1 MSTNLAIG
9 VKWASMENYDKEL
22 KTKLSNIENVLNVN
36 NLLARDGGT
45 DSIRKYYKLNKLAY
59 SIFHSKKGF
68 VHAGL
73 SESDSFKDEDLLAQ
87 PKIIGKYIE
96 ENNAK
101 EVLELAMGKG
111 ANSKYLAEKYPDV
124 NFYGLDLENGQLD
137 INNFKNIQ
145 NLRVSYGDYHKLDSF
160 PDEKFDI
167 IYVIDALCHSNNKDV
182 VAKEVYRVLK
192 NGGLFIVIDGY
203 SGKKTNE
210 LNEDEVLA
218 KQLNEKGMMLSSF
231 EYIDN
236 AVDKI
241 KSAGLIL
248 VEDKDYSKN
257 IIPSFGRLEKIAS
270 KTILE
275 PRILGKIVDKVLPN
289 EITFNAVSAYLTP
302 VLIRKGIFCYK
313 LLIFKK

>member
-1 MSTNLAIG
+1 VSTNLAIG

-270 KTILE
+270 KTIFK
-275 PRILGKIVDKVLPN
+275 PKILGRIVDKILPN
-289 EITFNAVSAYLTP
+289 EVTFNAVSAYLTP

>member
-1 MSTNLAIG
+1 
-9 VKWASMENYDKEL
+9 MENYDKEL
-22 KTKLSNIENVLNVN
+22 KTKLSNIKNVLNVN
-36 NLLARDGGT
+36 DVLARDGGT

-137 INNFKNIQ
+137 IGNFKNIQ
-145 NLRVSYGDYHKLDSF
+145 NLQVSYGDYHKLDSF

-167 IYVIDALCHSNNKDV
+167 IYVIDALCHSDKKDI

-192 NGGLFIVIDGY
+192 KGGVFIVIDGY
-203 SGKKTNE
+203 SGRRVDE
-210 LNEDEVLA
+210 LNKDELLA

-231 EYIDN
+231 EYIDD

-241 KSAGLIL
+241 KSAGFSLI
-248 VEDKDYSKN
+248 ENKDYSKN
-257 IIPSFGRLEKIAS
+257 TIPSFERLEKIAS
-270 KTILE
+270 KTIFK
-275 PRILGKIVDKVLPN
+275 PKILGRIVDKILPN
-289 EITFNAVSAYLTP
+289 EVTFNAVSAYLTP
-302 VLIRKGIFCYK
+302 ILIRKGVFCYK
-313 LLIFKK
+313 LLNFRK

>member
-36 NLLARDGGT
+36 DLLARNGCT

-270 KTILE
+270 KTIFE

>member
-1 MSTNLAIG
+1 VSTNLAIG

-36 NLLARDGGT
+36 DLLARNGCT

-270 KTILE
+270 KTIFE

>member
-1 MSTNLAIG
+1 
-9 VKWASMENYDKEL
+9 MENYDKEL

-36 NLLARDGGT
+36 DLLARNGCT

-270 KTILE
+270 KTIFE